1 MEGRTER
8 GKKGKRKGERN
19 GGRKKGRKEGKNVVM
34 REKLEGIE
42 GRSRVRGP
50 QKLTAQ
56 FGDEQGWTPSFG
68 LSWCLLSLS

>member
-1 MEGRTER
+1 MEEER
-8 GKKGKRKGERN
+8 K
-19 GGRKKGRKEGKNVVM
+19 GGRKEKRSDERKVGRK
-34 REKLEGIE
+34 R
-42 GRSRVRGP
+42 RSRVRGP